1 MACTGRVKSFN
12 QVKSFGFIEFQGA
25 DIFVHVSDC
34 KGGIPKQGDLVAFD
48 IEESEKKPGSKKASN
63 VTGGSGA
70 MKGVMGNGSCRGV
83 VKSFNAMKGFGFIEY
98 EGGDVFVHVKDCEGG
113 APQQGDTVA
122 FDIEESQAKPGS
134 KKASNV
140 TGGTGNLQPPMSG
153 EKGDWGGK
161 GDWGAG
167 KGDWGAGK
175 GDWGYGGYGPMCGGK
190 GGKGGWGGD
199 AGPYGGKGDG
209 KGWGMSWW

>member
-167 KGDWGAGK
+167 KGDWGC
-175 GDWGYGGYGPMCGGK
+175 GGFGAMCGGK

>member
-1 MACTGRVKSFN
+1 MSCTGRVKSFN

-34 KGGIPKQGDLVAFD
+34 NGGIPKQGDLVAFD

-63 VTGGSGA
+63 VTGGTGA

-83 VKSFNAMKGFGFIEY
+83 VKLFNAMKGFGFIEY

-167 KGDWGAGK
+167 KGDWGC
-175 GDWGYGGYGPMCGGK
+175 GGFGAMWGGK